1 MPRNSRSGAARKA
14 DVRKLSAAG
23 DALRLA
29 YAWALLAA
37 AACFAFAL
45 GTPRAKAR
53 TRVLEAVFAPAEGAA
68 SSSAAAPAR
77 ALRLAAYNTCNFTDG
92 KGDGPERTGA
102 LVAAH
107 AEGIAAVL
115 DETAADVVVLEE
127 VENARVL
134 SLLNDR
140 LETPF
145 PYGWTTRLRRAS
157 GRRDKLNLALLSRFP
172 PEEVR
177 EISFA
182 GMDYGDARP
191 TRGAIFAR
199 FALGEGRKLAVYGV
213 HLKSNYGEAPRNQA
227 ERTIALAAVA
237 ADAAAE
243 RMRLA
248 GEGMSLSVVVL
259 GDFNTDPDNAEFA
272 ADPSLDPLAGGFRDL
287 WRGRPLEE
295 RTTIPTRRGGEPGG
309 EFPPACFDRVF
320 ASDDLCGGGPWRI
333 GPPRALAR
341 GVATEAGGA
350 LPGEA
355 GHVSDHYAVFA
366 DLIGG

>member
-1 MPRNSRSGAARKA
+1 MPRKSRPGAARKA
-14 DVRKLSAAG
+14 ETRRLSAQG

-37 AACFAFAL
+37 AVCFAVAL
-45 GTPRAKAR
+45 WMPRARAR
-53 TRVLEAVFAPAEGAA
+53 TRVLKPVFAPAGGAEA
-68 SSSAAAPAR
+68 LDNAAGAPCV
-77 ALRLAAYNTCNFTDG
+77 RLAAYNTCNFTDG

-107 AEGIAAVL
+107 VEGVAGILDAVAPGIA
-115 DETAADVVVLEE
+115 VLEE
-127 VENARVL
+127 VENASML
-134 SLLNDR
+134 PLLNDR
-140 LETPF
+140 LEKPF
-145 PYGWTTRLRRAS
+145 ACGYATSLRRAS

-182 GMDYGDARP
+182 GLDYGDARP

-199 FALGEGRKLAVYGV
+199 FDLGEGRKLAVYGV
-213 HLKSNYGEAPRNQA
+213 HLKSNYGDAPRNRA
-227 ERTIALAAVA
+227 EREIALAAVA

-248 GEGMSLSVVVL
+248 GSGTALSVAVL

-272 ADPSLDPLAGGFRDL
+272 DDPSLAPLAGGFRDL

-295 RTTIPTRRGGEPGG
+295 RTTIPTRRGGEPGT

-320 ASDDLCGGGPWRI
+320 ASRDLCGDGPWRI
-333 GPPRALAR
+333 GSPQALAS
-341 GVATEAGGA
+341 GVATEEGGA
-350 LPGEA
+350 LPGER

-366 DLIGG
+366 DLIRE

>member
-1 MPRNSRSGAARKA
+1 MKERINTSN
-14 DVRKLSAAG
+14 
-23 DALRLA
+23 
-29 YAWALLAA
+29 
-37 AACFAFAL
+37 
-45 GTPRAKAR
+45 
-53 TRVLEAVFAPAEGAA
+53 APAAIGPYSQAIEANGMLFI
-68 SSSAAAPAR
+68 SGQIPVNPA
-77 ALRLAAYNTCNFTDG
+77 DG
-92 KGDGPERTGA
+92 TVP
-102 LVAAH
+102 
-107 AEGIAAVL
+107 EGIAAQTEQVMRNIAAIL

-182 GMDYGDARP
+182 GMDYRSARP

-227 ERTIALAAVA
+227 ERTIALAAVV

-272 ADPSLDPLAGGFRDL
+272 ADPSLEPLAGGFCDL
-287 WRGRPLEE
+287 WRGRPIEE
-295 RTTIPTRRGGEPGG
+295 RTTIPTRRGGEPGS

-320 ASDDLCGGGPWRI
+320 ASRDLCGGGEGWRI
-333 GPPRALAR
+333 APPQVLAR

-366 DLIGG
+366 DLLRE